1 MKVLNYLK
9 NWNLLNEKKK
19 FASFARVGMPMDAFY
34 AEEGAKVYVYV
45 TPKQK
50 ILEFANREDFSKW
63 LQSTPTEYVKGYE
76 LCAD

>member
-19 FASFARVGMPMDAFY
+19 FASFARVGMPMVAFY

-50 ILEFANREDFSKW
+50 ILEFANREDFSQW
-63 LQSTPTEYVKGYE
+63 MRNTPIEYVKGYE